1 MKLISNEI
9 LVDSYFK
16 AVDLKLEE
24 DFVELLLDE
33 IKRRQI
39 NLDFYKEG
47 NAQVS

>member
-16 AVDLKLEE
+16 ALDLKLEE
-24 DFVELLLDE
+24 DFVELLLEE

-39 NLDFYKEG
+39 NLDFFKEG
-47 NAQVS
+47 DSQVS

>member
-16 AVDLKLEE
+16 AIDLKLEQE
-24 DFVELLLDE
+24 FVDLLLEE

-39 NLDFYKEG
+39 NLDYYNGE
-47 NAQVS
+47 AQVS